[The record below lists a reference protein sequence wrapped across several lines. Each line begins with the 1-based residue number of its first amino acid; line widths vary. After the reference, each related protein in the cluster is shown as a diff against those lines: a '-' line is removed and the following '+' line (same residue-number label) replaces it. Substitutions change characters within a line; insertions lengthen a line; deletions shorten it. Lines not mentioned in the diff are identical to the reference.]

1 MTEKDAKLIE
11 AIEIVCQALRE
22 DKDYYRAWK
31 DNIAMVF
38 KDEAESKGVHSPNME
53 NSYLP
58 SETELKMLKQVT
70 MLSTQAILKYFKN
83 DNGLHKNQ
91 IINRI
96 LNENKPKIIK
106 L

>member
-1 MTEKDAKLIE
+1 
-11 AIEIVCQALRE
+11 
-22 DKDYYRAWK
+22 
-31 DNIAMVF
+31 
-38 KDEAESKGVHSPNME
+38 ME